1 MARHVQDKGQGT
13 GNRSSSLEMIVVDD
27 DESTLIDFQ
36 IALDYS
42 SLPSTFSLDLSFF
55 LCFCAKWVMRTGR
68 WYEGVDDDAC
78 ILGQRGKN
86 SGERRNTQKR
96 RQTHH
101 GVSTA
106 IEGKRRRRRR
116 EEAERDGASWI
127 RSRRRDVCRAAPA
140 GSSGKV
146 GDVSGV
152 KAAERCSAVAAGA
165 SRPLSTP
172 LLLFFLAYT
181 HTHTR
186 ARVRSHRTVAV
197 SSRNKPP
204 SRRPSL
210 SLSLVPLAPLSR

>member
-1 MARHVQDKGQGT
+1 
-13 GNRSSSLEMIVVDD
+13 MIVVDD

-42 SLPSTFSLDLSFF
+42 SLPSTFSLDLSFS

-106 IEGKRRRRRR
+106 IEGKRRRRR
-116 EEAERDGASWI
+116 EEEEG
-127 RSRRRDVCRAAPA
+127 
-140 GSSGKV
+140 GG
-146 GDVSGV
+146 
-152 KAAERCSAVAAGA
+152 
-165 SRPLSTP
+165 
-172 LLLFFLAYT
+172 
-181 HTHTR
+181 
-186 ARVRSHRTVAV
+186 
-197 SSRNKPP
+197 
-204 SRRPSL
+204 
-210 SLSLVPLAPLSR
+210 